1 MASLL
6 NLLITMLIFA
16 ILGRVILDWL
26 VMGGLVRY
34 DNALFRVR
42 DVMIYITEPVLAPIR
57 RFTRMGMIDFS
68 PMVAI
73 IALSMV
79 QQIVARV

>member
-1 MASLL
+1 MGALL
-6 NLLITMLIFA
+6 SYLITLLIFA

-26 VMGGLVRY
+26 VMGGLLRY

-42 DVMIYITEPVLAPIR
+42 DALIYITEPVLAPIR

>member
-1 MASLL
+1 MGAILYY
-6 NLLITMLIFA
+6 LITLLIFA

-26 VMGGLVRY
+26 VVAGLLRY

-42 DVMIYITEPVLAPIR
+42 NVLIYITEPVLAPIR
-57 RFTRMGMIDFS
+57 RFARMGMIDFS

-73 IALSMV
+73 ILLSIF
-79 QQIVARV
+79 QQFVARI

>member
-1 MASLL
+1 MGALL
-6 NLLITMLIFA
+6 SYLITLLIFA

-26 VMGGLVRY
+26 VVGGLLRY

-42 DVMIYITEPVLAPIR
+42 DVLIYLTEPVLAPIR
-57 RFTRMGMIDFS
+57 RFTRMGAIDFS

-73 IALSMV
+73 IVLSMV
-79 QQIVARV
+79 QQVVARV

>member
-1 MASLL
+1 
-6 NLLITMLIFA
+6 ML
-16 ILGRVILDWL
+16 
-26 VMGGLVRY
+26 RY

-42 DVMIYITEPVLAPIR
+42 DALIYITEPVLAPIR

-73 IALSMV
+73 ILLSIF
-79 QQIVARV
+79 QQFVARI